1 MIDIEDIQKTRE
13 CYKLYLAMRLLDKN
27 PKNIV
32 VRIIPE
38 KPNPSLS
45 EIYHTLTLKSIF
57 GKEVTKEEMESLLS
71 AQEELRQYN
80 EDRDRLINTM
90 CFYCKD
96 PYNMT
101 NKEYRNFISPYE
113 TDGTHEEI
121 RKAAKQ
127 LSHWYKKETRTKGY
141 QKNHG

>member
-13 CYKLYLAMRLLDKN
+13 YYKLYLAMRLLDKN

-32 VRIIPE
+32 ARIIPE

-45 EIYHTLTLKSIF
+45 EIYHTLTLKSKF
-57 GKEVTKEEMESLLS
+57 GKKVTKEEMESLLS
-71 AQEELRQYN
+71 AQEEARQYN
-80 EDRDRLINTM
+80 EDRDRLINAM
-90 CFYCKD
+90 QFYCKD
-96 PYNMT
+96 PCNMT

-113 TDGTHEEI
+113 TDGTSKEI

-127 LSHWYKKETRTKGY
+127 LSRWYKKETHTKGY